1 MAATKDSD
9 DTTVAG
15 SDVLD
20 EVESPPQPAPQP
32 VRAPLI
38 ERRFTRPGGDVYA
51 DIEWTYRSAAITS
64 DNGEIIFEQEDIE
77 TPSFWSQTAA
87 NIVASKYFYGALDS
101 PERER
106 SMKTLVDRVVGT
118 ITGWGRA
125 GGYFTDQA
133 SASAFEQEL
142 RFLLINQY
150 AAFNSPVWFN
160 VGVEAKP
167 QCSACFINSVDD
179 TMESIMDL
187 AKREALLF
195 KWGSGTGSNLS
206 TLRSSREPLAG
217 GGVASGPV
225 SFMRGYDAF
234 ANVIKS
240 GGKTRRA
247 AKMIILNAEHPDV
260 LEFIHSK
267 AYEERKAWAL
277 IDAGYDGSLN
287 GDAYSSVSFQNAN
300 HSVRVS
306 DAFMQAV
313 EADESYWTRAVTTG
327 KPMDQLGA
335 RDVLRAVSEATHQCG
350 DPGLQFDTTI
360 NDWNPCAATD
370 RIYASNPCVTGDTL
384 VATEDGLR
392 RIDSMVGET
401 PRVTGLDG
409 ELHRTARVI
418 ETGVRPVYRLRT
430 QAGYELNLTGDHR
443 VWTIEHGDVPAA
455 ELEVGDT
462 LQLLGSP
469 FGATALDVRMAEYVG
484 LMLGD
489 GSIGR
494 SDRIATLT
502 LGKRA
507 DEAAIAQRIA
517 DLVNE
522 FPRHRGKVHVTER
535 GSTVA
540 VATVA
545 ASVRSELERYA
556 VLDAGAEQKQ
566 LTDAA
571 LQLDRPAMAGLL
583 RGLFTADGTVAD
595 YSDKSQYISL
605 DSTSLTMLR
614 QVQLALLGFGIKAKL
629 YRDRRSAGTE
639 LLPDGRGGQA
649 EYPVHA
655 MHSLR
660 ISRSSRLVFEREIGF
675 MPESAKSQ
683 RLRDMNRSTG
693 AYQDRLT
700 DVVTSVELIGD
711 QAVYDLTEPV
721 TDHFVANGIAV
732 HNCSEYMFLNDTA
745 CNLASLNLLKFY
757 DLESHEFD
765 VEGYRHACRVLIT
778 AQEIIVSNASYPS
791 DLIGE
796 NSERFRPLGLGYT
809 NLGALLMARGLPY
822 DSVPGRALAAAVTA
836 IMTGEAYAQSARVA
850 ERIGPFE
857 AYAENRE
864 SFTRVIGK
872 HRAAVAA
879 IEGLDSVAEPLRAA
893 AEDAW
898 AQAQRLGELHGFRNA
913 QATVLAP
920 TGTIAFMMD
929 CDTTGVEPDLAL
941 VKYKNLSGG
950 GYIKLVNRTVP
961 AALARLGYSDE
972 QIASIVAAIDADGT
986 IERAEALKPEHLP
999 IFDCAFRPAAGVR
1012 SIAPL
1017 GHVRMLGAVQP
1028 FISGAVSKTVN
1039 VPEEAS
1045 VEEIMDTYAAAWK
1058 LGVKAIAIYRDNSKR
1073 IQPLETGERVDGRK
1087 VGEAAQRSSPS
1098 DTPLVL
1104 NDATSPPAYRRHRLP
1119 DERNAITHKFT
1130 IGEHE
1135 GYITIGEYADGSP
1148 GEVFVQISKEGS
1160 AISGLMDAVGALASV
1175 ALQSGVPLAT
1185 LVKKFRHMRFEPS
1198 GWTRSPEIG
1207 HADSILDYL
1216 FRWMGHKYLIQDDS
1230 DAAAGQTRL
1239 ILEEEIRLAD
1249 EAAGPAP
1256 ITPTATMPAAA
1267 SLSVREDA
1275 AAYQAGAPDDP
1286 RAAFQNQLD
1295 APPCAECGSI
1305 MVRSGSCFRC
1315 YNCGATSGCS

>member
-9 DTTVAG
+9 DAAVAAG
-15 SDVLD
+15 DVMD
-20 EVESPPQPAPQP
+20 EVEHQASPAAQP

-64 DNGEIIFEQEDIE
+64 DSGEIIFEQEDIE

-118 ITGWGRA
+118 ITGWGRE

-133 SASAFEQEL
+133 AASAFEQEL

-327 KPMDQLGA
+327 KPMDQLKA

-370 RIYASNPCVTGDTL
+370 RIYASNPC
-384 VATEDGLR
+384 
-392 RIDSMVGET
+392 
-401 PRVTGLDG
+401 
-409 ELHRTARVI
+409 
-418 ETGVRPVYRLRT
+418 
-430 QAGYELNLTGDHR
+430 
-443 VWTIEHGDVPAA
+443 
-455 ELEVGDT
+455 
-462 LQLLGSP
+462 
-469 FGATALDVRMAEYVG
+469 
-484 LMLGD
+484 
-489 GSIGR
+489 
-494 SDRIATLT
+494 
-502 LGKRA
+502 
-507 DEAAIAQRIA
+507 
-517 DLVNE
+517 
-522 FPRHRGKVHVTER
+522 
-535 GSTVA
+535 
-540 VATVA
+540 
-545 ASVRSELERYA
+545 
-556 VLDAGAEQKQ
+556 
-566 LTDAA
+566 
-571 LQLDRPAMAGLL
+571 
-583 RGLFTADGTVAD
+583 
-595 YSDKSQYISL
+595 
-605 DSTSLTMLR
+605 
-614 QVQLALLGFGIKAKL
+614 
-629 YRDRRSAGTE
+629 
-639 LLPDGRGGQA
+639 
-649 EYPVHA
+649 
-655 MHSLR
+655 
-660 ISRSSRLVFEREIGF
+660 
-675 MPESAKSQ
+675 
-683 RLRDMNRSTG
+683 
-693 AYQDRLT
+693 
-700 DVVTSVELIGD
+700 
-711 QAVYDLTEPV
+711 
-721 TDHFVANGIAV
+721 
-732 HNCSEYMFLNDTA
+732 SEYMFLNDTA

-757 DLESHEFD
+757 DLETHEFD

-791 DLIGE
+791 ELIRS

-972 QIASIVAAIDADGT
+972 QIASIVSAIDADGT

-999 IFDCAFRPAAGVR
+999 IFDCAFRPAAGIR

-1039 VPEEAS
+1039 VPEEAG

-1087 VGEAAQRSSPS
+1087 VGEAAAKQPRFSSPT
-1098 DTPLVL
+1098 DEPLVI

-1119 DERNAITHKFT
+1119 DERAAITHKFT

-1135 GYITIGEYADGSP
+1135 GYITIGEYDDGSP

-1216 FRWMGHKYLIQDDS
+1216 FRWMGSKYLIRDDS

-1239 ILEEEIRLAD
+1239 ILDEEIRLAD

-1256 ITPTATMPAAA
+1256 ITPAPAA
-1267 SLSVREDA
+1267 LSVREDA

-1286 RAAFQNQLD
+1286 RSAFQNQLD

>member
-1 MAATKDSD
+1 MADARTDED
-9 DTTVAG
+9 AVAAG
-15 SDVLD
+15 DVIE
-20 EVESPPQPAPQP
+20 EVEQRPDPAAQP
-32 VRAPLI
+32 VREPLI
-38 ERRFTRPGGDVYA
+38 ARRFTRPGADVYA
-51 DIEWTYRSAAITS
+51 DIEWTYRTAAITS
-64 DNGEIIFEQEDIE
+64 DSGETIFEQEQIE
-77 TPSFWSQTAA
+77 TPSFWSQTAT

-101 PERER
+101 PQRER
-106 SMKTLVDRVVGT
+106 SMKTLVDRVVDT
-118 ITGWGRA
+118 IGQWGRA

-142 RFLLINQY
+142 RYLLINQY

-160 VGVEAKP
+160 VGVEAEP
-167 QCSACFINSVDD
+167 QCSACFINSVED

-206 TLRSSREPLAG
+206 TLRSSREHLTG

-247 AKMIILNAEHPDV
+247 AKMIILDAEHPDV
-260 LEFIHSK
+260 MEFIHSK
-267 AYEERKAWAL
+267 ATEERKAWAL
-277 IDAGYDGSLN
+277 IDAGYDGALN

-313 EADESYWTRAVTTG
+313 EADESYWTRAVTNG
-327 KPMDQLGA
+327 VPMDHLRA

-350 DPGLQFDTTI
+350 DPGIQFDTTI

-370 RIYASNPCVTGDTL
+370 RIYASNPC
-384 VATEDGLR
+384 
-392 RIDSMVGET
+392 
-401 PRVTGLDG
+401 
-409 ELHRTARVI
+409 
-418 ETGVRPVYRLRT
+418 
-430 QAGYELNLTGDHR
+430 
-443 VWTIEHGDVPAA
+443 
-455 ELEVGDT
+455 
-462 LQLLGSP
+462 
-469 FGATALDVRMAEYVG
+469 
-484 LMLGD
+484 
-489 GSIGR
+489 
-494 SDRIATLT
+494 
-502 LGKRA
+502 
-507 DEAAIAQRIA
+507 
-517 DLVNE
+517 
-522 FPRHRGKVHVTER
+522 
-535 GSTVA
+535 
-540 VATVA
+540 
-545 ASVRSELERYA
+545 
-556 VLDAGAEQKQ
+556 
-566 LTDAA
+566 
-571 LQLDRPAMAGLL
+571 
-583 RGLFTADGTVAD
+583 
-595 YSDKSQYISL
+595 
-605 DSTSLTMLR
+605 
-614 QVQLALLGFGIKAKL
+614 
-629 YRDRRSAGTE
+629 
-639 LLPDGRGGQA
+639 
-649 EYPVHA
+649 
-655 MHSLR
+655 
-660 ISRSSRLVFEREIGF
+660 
-675 MPESAKSQ
+675 
-683 RLRDMNRSTG
+683 
-693 AYQDRLT
+693 
-700 DVVTSVELIGD
+700 
-711 QAVYDLTEPV
+711 
-721 TDHFVANGIAV
+721 
-732 HNCSEYMFLNDTA
+732 SEYMFLNDTA
-745 CNLASLNLLKFY
+745 CNLASLNLIKFY
-757 DLESHEFD
+757 DLETHEFD
-765 VEGYRHACRVLIT
+765 AEAYRHACRVLIT
-778 AQEIIVSNASYPS
+778 AQEILVSNASYPS
-791 DLIGE
+791 EQIRA

-836 IMTGEAYAQSARVA
+836 IMTGEAYAQSARIA
-850 ERIGPFE
+850 ERIGPFA

-864 SFTRVIGK
+864 PFTRVIGK
-872 HRAAVAA
+872 HRAAVDR
-879 IEGLDSVAEPLRAA
+879 IDGLDSVPEAVRDAA
-893 AEDAW
+893 RDAW

-972 QIASIVAAIDADGT
+972 QIAAIVAAIDADGT
-986 IERAEALKPEHLP
+986 IERAADLKPEHLP
-999 IFDCAFRPAAGVR
+999 IFDCAFRPAAGAR

-1039 VPEEAS
+1039 VPEEAT
-1045 VEEIMDTYAAAWK
+1045 VDEIMDAYIAAWK

-1073 IQPLETGERVDGRK
+1073 IQPLETGERVGGAK
-1087 VGEAAQRSSPS
+1087 VGEEAAAARNSSPM

-1119 DERNAITHKFT
+1119 DERVAINHKFT

-1148 GEVFVQISKEGS
+1148 GEVFVHISKEGS
-1160 AISGLMDAVGALASV
+1160 AVSGLMDAVGALTSV

-1207 HADSILDYL
+1207 HADSILDYV
-1216 FRWMGHKYLIQDDS
+1216 FRWMGNRYPSVDES
-1230 DAAAGQTRL
+1230 DAAAGQSRL
-1239 ILEEEIRLAD
+1239 VLEEDIVLANQQQ
-1249 EAAGPAP
+1249 GPAP
-1256 ITPTATMPAAA
+1256 VTP
-1267 SLSVREDA
+1267 SLAEE
-1275 AAYQAGAPDDP
+1275 P
-1286 RAAFQNQLD
+1286 RAPYNADDGNSGVFQNQLD

>member
-9 DTTVAG
+9 DAAVAAG
-15 SDVLD
+15 DVMD
-20 EVESPPQPAPQP
+20 EVEHQASPAAQP

-64 DNGEIIFEQEDIE
+64 DSGEIIFEQEDIE

-118 ITGWGRA
+118 ITGWGRE

-133 SASAFEQEL
+133 AASAFEQEL

-327 KPMDQLGA
+327 KPMDQIKA

-370 RIYASNPCVTGDTL
+370 RIYASNPC
-384 VATEDGLR
+384 
-392 RIDSMVGET
+392 
-401 PRVTGLDG
+401 
-409 ELHRTARVI
+409 
-418 ETGVRPVYRLRT
+418 
-430 QAGYELNLTGDHR
+430 
-443 VWTIEHGDVPAA
+443 
-455 ELEVGDT
+455 
-462 LQLLGSP
+462 
-469 FGATALDVRMAEYVG
+469 
-484 LMLGD
+484 
-489 GSIGR
+489 
-494 SDRIATLT
+494 
-502 LGKRA
+502 
-507 DEAAIAQRIA
+507 
-517 DLVNE
+517 
-522 FPRHRGKVHVTER
+522 
-535 GSTVA
+535 
-540 VATVA
+540 
-545 ASVRSELERYA
+545 
-556 VLDAGAEQKQ
+556 
-566 LTDAA
+566 
-571 LQLDRPAMAGLL
+571 
-583 RGLFTADGTVAD
+583 
-595 YSDKSQYISL
+595 
-605 DSTSLTMLR
+605 
-614 QVQLALLGFGIKAKL
+614 
-629 YRDRRSAGTE
+629 
-639 LLPDGRGGQA
+639 
-649 EYPVHA
+649 
-655 MHSLR
+655 
-660 ISRSSRLVFEREIGF
+660 
-675 MPESAKSQ
+675 
-683 RLRDMNRSTG
+683 
-693 AYQDRLT
+693 
-700 DVVTSVELIGD
+700 
-711 QAVYDLTEPV
+711 
-721 TDHFVANGIAV
+721 
-732 HNCSEYMFLNDTA
+732 SEYMFLNDTA

-757 DLESHEFD
+757 DLETHEFD
-765 VEGYRHACRVLIT
+765 VDGYRHACRVLIT

-791 DLIGE
+791 ELIRL

-972 QIASIVAAIDADGT
+972 QIASIVSAIDADGT

-1039 VPEEAS
+1039 VPEEAG

-1087 VGEAAQRSSPS
+1087 VGEAAAKQPRFSSPT
-1098 DTPLVL
+1098 DEPLVI

-1119 DERNAITHKFT
+1119 DERAAITHKFT

-1135 GYITIGEYADGSP
+1135 GYITIGEYDDGSP

-1216 FRWMGHKYLIQDDS
+1216 FRWMGSKYLVRDDS

-1239 ILEEEIRLAD
+1239 VLDEEVRLAD

-1256 ITPTATMPAAA
+1256 ITPAPAA
-1267 SLSVREDA
+1267 LSVREDA
-1275 AAYQAGAPDDP
+1275 AAPYQAGAPDDP
-1286 RAAFQNQLD
+1286 RSAFQNQLD

>member
-1 MAATKDSD
+1 MADARADE
-9 DTTVAG
+9 DTVVAG
-15 SDVLD
+15 DVME
-20 EVESPPQPAPQP
+20 EVEHQTGPAPQP

-64 DNGEIIFEQEDIE
+64 DSGEIIFEQEDIE

-118 ITGWGRA
+118 ITDWGRE

-133 SASAFEQEL
+133 AASAFEQEL

-327 KPMDQLGA
+327 KPMDQLKA

-370 RIYASNPCVTGDTL
+370 RIYASNPC
-384 VATEDGLR
+384 
-392 RIDSMVGET
+392 
-401 PRVTGLDG
+401 
-409 ELHRTARVI
+409 
-418 ETGVRPVYRLRT
+418 
-430 QAGYELNLTGDHR
+430 
-443 VWTIEHGDVPAA
+443 
-455 ELEVGDT
+455 
-462 LQLLGSP
+462 
-469 FGATALDVRMAEYVG
+469 
-484 LMLGD
+484 
-489 GSIGR
+489 
-494 SDRIATLT
+494 
-502 LGKRA
+502 
-507 DEAAIAQRIA
+507 
-517 DLVNE
+517 
-522 FPRHRGKVHVTER
+522 
-535 GSTVA
+535 
-540 VATVA
+540 
-545 ASVRSELERYA
+545 
-556 VLDAGAEQKQ
+556 
-566 LTDAA
+566 
-571 LQLDRPAMAGLL
+571 
-583 RGLFTADGTVAD
+583 
-595 YSDKSQYISL
+595 
-605 DSTSLTMLR
+605 
-614 QVQLALLGFGIKAKL
+614 
-629 YRDRRSAGTE
+629 
-639 LLPDGRGGQA
+639 
-649 EYPVHA
+649 
-655 MHSLR
+655 
-660 ISRSSRLVFEREIGF
+660 
-675 MPESAKSQ
+675 
-683 RLRDMNRSTG
+683 
-693 AYQDRLT
+693 
-700 DVVTSVELIGD
+700 
-711 QAVYDLTEPV
+711 
-721 TDHFVANGIAV
+721 
-732 HNCSEYMFLNDTA
+732 SEYMFLNDTA

-757 DLESHEFD
+757 DLETHEFD

-791 DLIGE
+791 NLIGE

-972 QIASIVAAIDADGT
+972 QIASIVSAIDADGT

-999 IFDCAFRPAAGVR
+999 IFDCAFRPSAGAR

-1039 VPEEAS
+1039 VPEEAG

-1087 VGEAAQRSSPS
+1087 VGEAAKQPRFSSPT
-1098 DTPLVL
+1098 DEPLVI

-1119 DERNAITHKFT
+1119 DERAAITHKFT

-1135 GYITIGEYADGSP
+1135 GYITIGEYDDGSP

-1216 FRWMGHKYLIQDDS
+1216 FRWMGSKYLVPDDS

-1239 ILEEEIRLAD
+1239 VLDEEIRLAD

-1256 ITPTATMPAAA
+1256 ITPAPAA
-1267 SLSVREDA
+1267 LSVREDA
-1275 AAYQAGAPDDP
+1275 AAPYQAGAPDNP
-1286 RAAFQNQLD
+1286 RSAFQNQLD

>member
-327 KPMDQLGA
+327 KPMDQLNA

-370 RIYASNPCVTGDTL
+370 RIYASNP
-384 VATEDGLR
+384 
-392 RIDSMVGET
+392 
-401 PRVTGLDG
+401 
-409 ELHRTARVI
+409 
-418 ETGVRPVYRLRT
+418 
-430 QAGYELNLTGDHR
+430 
-443 VWTIEHGDVPAA
+443 
-455 ELEVGDT
+455 
-462 LQLLGSP
+462 
-469 FGATALDVRMAEYVG
+469 
-484 LMLGD
+484 
-489 GSIGR
+489 
-494 SDRIATLT
+494 
-502 LGKRA
+502 
-507 DEAAIAQRIA
+507 
-517 DLVNE
+517 
-522 FPRHRGKVHVTER
+522 
-535 GSTVA
+535 
-540 VATVA
+540 
-545 ASVRSELERYA
+545 
-556 VLDAGAEQKQ
+556 
-566 LTDAA
+566 
-571 LQLDRPAMAGLL
+571 
-583 RGLFTADGTVAD
+583 
-595 YSDKSQYISL
+595 
-605 DSTSLTMLR
+605 
-614 QVQLALLGFGIKAKL
+614 
-629 YRDRRSAGTE
+629 
-639 LLPDGRGGQA
+639 
-649 EYPVHA
+649 
-655 MHSLR
+655 
-660 ISRSSRLVFEREIGF
+660 
-675 MPESAKSQ
+675 
-683 RLRDMNRSTG
+683 
-693 AYQDRLT
+693 
-700 DVVTSVELIGD
+700 
-711 QAVYDLTEPV
+711 
-721 TDHFVANGIAV
+721 
-732 HNCSEYMFLNDTA
+732 CSEYMFLNDTA

-791 DLIGE
+791 KLIGE

-822 DSVPGRALAAAVTA
+822 DSAPGRALAAAVTA

-1087 VGEAAQRSSPS
+1087 IGEAAQRSSPS

-1104 NDATSPPAYRRHRLP
+1104 NDTTSPPAYRRHRLP

-1256 ITPTATMPAAA
+1256 ITPAQPAPTPAA
-1267 SLSVREDA
+1267 LSVREDA
-1275 AAYQAGAPDDP
+1275 AAYQVGAPDDP

>member
-9 DTTVAG
+9 DATVAAG
-15 SDVLD
+15 DVIE
-20 EVESPPQPAPQP
+20 EVEHRPGPAAQHI
-32 VRAPLI
+32 REPLI
-38 ERRFTRPGGDVYA
+38 ARRFTRPGADVYA
-51 DIEWTYRSAAITS
+51 DIEWTYRTAAITS
-64 DNGEIIFEQEDIE
+64 DSGETIFEQEQIE
-77 TPSFWSQTAA
+77 TPSFWSQTAT

-101 PERER
+101 PQRER
-106 SMKTLVDRVVGT
+106 SMKTLVDRVVDT
-118 ITGWGRA
+118 IGQWGRA

-142 RFLLINQY
+142 RYLLINQY

-160 VGVEAKP
+160 VGVEAEP
-167 QCSACFINSVDD
+167 QCSACFINSVED

-206 TLRSSREPLAG
+206 TLRSSREHLTG

-247 AKMIILNAEHPDV
+247 AKMIILDAEHPDV
-260 LEFIHSK
+260 MEFIHSK
-267 AYEERKAWAL
+267 ATEERKAWAL
-277 IDAGYDGSLN
+277 IDAGYDGALN

-313 EADESYWTRAVTTG
+313 EADESYWTRAVTSG
-327 KPMDQLGA
+327 APMDQLRA

-350 DPGLQFDTTI
+350 DPGIQFDTTI

-370 RIYASNPCVTGDTL
+370 RIYASNPCVTGDSL
-384 VATEDGLR
+384 VATEQGLR
-392 RIDSMVGET
+392 RIDSMLGET
-401 PRVTGLDG
+401 PRVIGLDG

-418 ETGVRPVYRLRT
+418 ETGVSPVYRLRT
-430 QAGYELNLTGDHR
+430 QAGYELNLTADHR
-443 VWTIEHGDVPAA
+443 VWTIEHGDVEAA
-455 ELEVGDT
+455 DLEVGDT
-462 LQLLGSP
+462 VQLLGSS
-469 FGATALDVRMAEYVG
+469 FGATSLDVRMAEYVG

-494 SDRIATLT
+494 NDRIATLT
-502 LGKRA
+502 LGKG
-507 DEAAIAQRIA
+507 DGEEAIAQRIA

-522 FPRHRGKVHVTER
+522 FPRHRGEVHVTDR
-535 GSTVA
+535 GATVA

-545 ASVRSELERYA
+545 ASVRDELERYA
-556 VLDAGAEQKQ
+556 VLDAGADQKR
-566 LTDAA
+566 LTEHA

-605 DSTSLTMLR
+605 DSTSLQMLQ
-614 QVQLALLGFGIKAKL
+614 QVQLALLSFGIKAKL
-629 YRDRRSAGTE
+629 YRDRRPAGASR
-639 LLPDGRGGQA
+639 LPDGRGGHA
-649 EYPVHA
+649 DYPTRP

-660 ISRSSRLVFEREIGF
+660 ISRSSRVIFEREIGF
-675 MPESAKSQ
+675 MPESAKSE
-683 RLRDMNRSTG
+683 RLRELNRTHG
-693 AYQDRLT
+693 AYRDRMT
-700 DVVTSVELIGD
+700 DAVVSVEYVGD
-711 QAVYDLTEPV
+711 QTVYDLTEPV

-745 CNLASLNLLKFY
+745 CNLASLNLIKFY
-757 DLESHEFD
+757 DLETHEFD
-765 VEGYRHACRVLIT
+765 AEAYRHACRVLIT
-778 AQEIIVSNASYPS
+778 AQEILVSNASYPS
-791 DLIGE
+791 EQIRA

-836 IMTGEAYAQSARVA
+836 IMTGEAYAQSARIA

-864 SFTRVIGK
+864 PFTRVIGK
-872 HRAAVAA
+872 HRAAVDR
-879 IEGLDSVAEPLRAA
+879 IDGLDSVPEPVRDAA
-893 AEDAW
+893 RDAW

-972 QIASIVAAIDADGT
+972 QIAAIVAAIDADGT
-986 IERAEALKPEHLP
+986 IERAADLQPEHLP
-999 IFDCAFRPAAGVR
+999 IFDCAFRPAAGAR

-1039 VPEEAS
+1039 VPEEAT
-1045 VEEIMDTYAAAWK
+1045 VDEIMDAYIAAWK

-1073 IQPLETGERVDGRK
+1073 IQPLETGERVGGAK
-1087 VGEAAQRSSPS
+1087 VGSEVGGEAAAARNSSPM

-1119 DERNAITHKFT
+1119 DERVAINHKFT

-1148 GEVFVQISKEGS
+1148 GEVFVHISKEGS
-1160 AISGLMDAVGALASV
+1160 AVSGLMDAVGALTSV

-1207 HADSILDYL
+1207 HADSILDYV
-1216 FRWMGHKYLIQDDS
+1216 FRWMGNRYPSVDES
-1230 DAAAGQTRL
+1230 DAAAGQSRL
-1239 ILEEEIRLAD
+1239 VLEEDIVLANQQQ
-1249 EAAGPAP
+1249 GPAP
-1256 ITPTATMPAAA
+1256 VTP
-1267 SLSVREDA
+1267 SLAEE
-1275 AAYQAGAPDDP
+1275 P
-1286 RAAFQNQLD
+1286 RAPYNADDGNSGVFQNQLD